1 MLARARSVLRGV
13 DTNFFWDPN
22 SSDTL
27 PCELQ
32 RWAGSRPNDPFLSFE
47 GRRWTI
53 GSFDAEVNRHARAW
67 RALGVEAGQVVALVL
82 ENRPAFLFHFY
93 ALGKLGVVASLINP
107 SLQGP
112 ALHHALHACEPTAV
126 LVGDEQLPS
135 VLELADLPVA
145 DERVF
150 IDFEGEPVGV
160 DGRWSCWNQR
170 VVGVSP
176 LPIPD
181 AGLHRLS
188 EVAAY
193 IYTSGTTGL
202 PKPAVVKHHRLRR
215 SCDVFGGVARLTG
228 EDCIYVTLPL
238 YHASGTA
245 IGVPAAIGYRCR
257 LVLSRRFSASRFWR
271 DCRDNQVS
279 VCLYIGELCR

>member
-32 RWAGSRPNDPFLSFE
+32 RWAVERPNDPFLSFE

-93 ALGKLGVVASLINP
+93 ALGKLGAVASLINP

-112 ALHHALHACEPTAV
+112 ALDHA
-126 LVGDEQLPS
+126 
-135 VLELADLPVA
+135 
-145 DERVF
+145 
-150 IDFEGEPVGV
+150 
-160 DGRWSCWNQR
+160 
-170 VVGVSP
+170 
-176 LPIPD
+176 
-181 AGLHRLS
+181 
-188 EVAAY
+188 
-193 IYTSGTTGL
+193 
-202 PKPAVVKHHRLRR
+202 
-215 SCDVFGGVARLTG
+215 
-228 EDCIYVTLPL
+228 
-238 YHASGTA
+238 
-245 IGVPAAIGYRCR
+245 
-257 LVLSRRFSASRFWR
+257 
-271 DCRDNQVS
+271 
-279 VCLYIGELCR
+279 